1 MIKGS
6 KDKRRRPKS
15 EEVAVRQRILA
26 AAFAAFMEKGYSETS
41 TLEIATRA
49 QVSKATLYALVGNK
63 QQVLAA
69 CISERARRLQAPV
82 DLPEPCDPESL
93 LRALIVLG
101 TRLLREMSDP
111 TVIAVFRLAIA
122 EAVRAP
128 AVARALDSI
137 GGEASRATLRRTMAL
152 AQSAGIVSG
161 KPDQMAEQFFGL
173 LWGNLMLGLL
183 LRVAERPQPSEI
195 ERRAADAADAFLRLH
210 LREGGCDAGARLRP

>member
-1 MIKGS
+1 MLEGS
-6 KDKRRRPKS
+6 KDKRRRQHA

-26 AAFAAFMEKGYSETS
+26 AAFAAFMERGYSGTS
-41 TLEIATRA
+41 TLEIATRS
-49 QVSKATLYALVGNK
+49 QVSKATLYELVGNK

-82 DLPEPCDPESL
+82 DLPEPRDPESFF
-93 LRALIVLG
+93 RTLIALG

-128 AVARALDSI
+128 AVAQALDSI
-137 GGEASRATLRRTMAL
+137 GGEASRATLRGTMAR
-152 AQSAGIVSG
+152 AQAAGIVG
-161 KPDQMAEQFFGL
+161 GRPDQMAEQFFGL

-183 LRVAERPQPSEI
+183 LRVAERPQPREI
-195 ERRAADAADAFLRLH
+195 ERRATEAAEAFLRLH
-210 LREGGCDAGARLRP
+210 LKEDRRDAGARRHP